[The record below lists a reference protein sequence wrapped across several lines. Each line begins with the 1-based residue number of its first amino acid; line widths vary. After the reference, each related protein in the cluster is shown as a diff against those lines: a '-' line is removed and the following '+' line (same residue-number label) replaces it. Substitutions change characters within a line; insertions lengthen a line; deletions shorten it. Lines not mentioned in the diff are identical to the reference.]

1 MIVKMQPLPQFP
13 LIFRHIISGS
23 ILVARILDSLLSF
36 RRTAKPPKSVSS
48 LFVQVISTMVA
59 NSHQSILATVGA
71 TRAGNITS
79 SDVQI
84 STTPFNPLVKLYRS
98 LDVKELEFTDSHSLY
113 VVSESIVLL
122 AIWIPIVLAIGWQ
135 FLRRTVFRRTSRY
148 RPVKDGAGRHA
159 SLASMD
165 EEDEKEEEEATDI
178 EEKTRP
184 AAATTISPSYPSAS
198 FSSSSDPFISSELSP
213 TSCNLSFTLDASST
227 KETEMPETLA
237 VQVLEGEP
245 ETTIVLAMSRD
256 QQLQR
261 SQSAQIIGS
270 GSSKSQYLSRKG
282 KEREIVVDMDLQSIK
297 ASADEDL
304 VPTAPSSPVI
314 SPVREIKSLN
324 NVDELDCEFQR
335 EIDRRILLPLEQ
347 EDDICKDSEAIGD
360 SKDITGV
367 SKDIGADRDQSDTK
381 DRPSMSRPRCPLC
394 TLPGLIYGTPH
405 DCYLVAG

>member
-1 MIVKMQPLPQFP
+1 MIVKTQPLPQFP

-23 ILVARILDSLLSF
+23 ILVARVLDSLLSF

-71 TRAGNITS
+71 TRAGNISS

-84 STTPFNPLVKLYRS
+84 STTPLNPLVKLYRS

-135 FLRRTVFRRTSRY
+135 FLRRTVFRRTSGY
-148 RPVKDGAGRHA
+148 RPVKDGAGRRA
-159 SLASMD
+159 SLASVD

-198 FSSSSDPFISSELSP
+198 ISSSSDPFISSEL

-270 GSSKSQYLSRKG
+270 GSSRSQYLSRKG

-324 NVDELDCEFQR
+324 NIDELDCEFQR

-360 SKDITGV
+360 SKDITGD
-367 SKDIGADRDQSDTK
+367 SKDIGADRDQ
-381 DRPSMSRPRCPLC
+381 
-394 TLPGLIYGTPH
+394 
-405 DCYLVAG
+405 